1 MGTVPLVEKII
12 DVRNLATIFTFAA
25 LIALMWIAL
34 NTENHQ
40 KTVIIMIVSKI
51 SENNDE
57 THFCSMFVVRYSH
70 RIFQTFKFNFGVD
83 FRAFIL
89 FIYLFI

>member
-12 DVRNLATIFTFAA
+12 DVRNLATLFTFTV

-40 KTVIIMIVSKI
+40 KSVIIIIVSKI
-51 SENNDE
+51 LQNIRDSDDS
-57 THFCSMFVVRYSH
+57 TMFESNAAHSCRFS
-70 RIFQTFKFNFGVD
+70 
-83 FRAFIL
+83 RAFIY
-89 FIYLFI
+89 FEFN